1 MSRHLTISPHSQTD
15 TSLEYQIGANV
26 GQTTKIGIS
35 SMTAADLKIDDIS
48 VDSMLE
54 AQDTISQIDRAIGWV
69 ANERSGLGA
78 VQNRLEHTITNL
90 GVAQENLSAS
100 ESQIRDVD
108 MAAEMTSFVRDQ
120 IMMQAGVSMLAQANS
135 SPQMILNLLQG

>member
-1 MSRHLTISPHSQTD
+1 M
-15 TSLEYQIGANV
+15 

-35 SMTAADLKIDDIS
+35 SMTAEDLKIENVS
-48 VDSMLE
+48 VNTMLD
-54 AQDTISQIDRAIGWV
+54 AQDALSQLDRAIGWV

-90 GVAQENLSAS
+90 GVAGENLTAS

-108 MAAEMTSFVRDQ
+108 MAAEMTSFVREQ
-120 IMMQAGVSMLAQANS
+120 IMMQAGVSMLAQANT
-135 SPQMILNLLQG
+135 SPQMILSLLQG